1 MEMDWRIIVDEIV
14 GIDRLAH
21 IPREEIN
28 KLFVNSVKME
38 LWCAQHVEKEISEEI
53 CSKFRELIEKT
64 VDKLVRVRI
73 VKELEGVEVSRGS
86 FDDML
91 RDVVEKIIE
100 LYLKLLLRSVR
111 TLDMKVL
118 CRVKKGFQ
126 YRSSILTP
134 GYITLISMDEAIRFA
149 LAGYVEPLMFA

>member
-1 MEMDWRIIVDEIV
+1 MEMDWRVIVDEIV
-14 GIDRLAH
+14 ETNKLAH

-28 KLFVNSVKME
+28 KLFVSSVKME

-64 VDKLVRVRI
+64 VDRLVRVRI
-73 VKELEGVEVSRGS
+73 LKELEGVEVVSGS
-86 FDDML
+86 FDDVL

-118 CRVKKGFQ
+118 CKVRKGFQ

-134 GYITLISMDEAIRFA
+134 GYVTLISVDEAVRFT